1 MKRDVFATLLRE
13 DIENGNKIFS
23 IIEKDVKTEKRFR
36 KLLSPG
42 SLNELSDVIIGYNMS
57 TTIEV
62 LLNITEKILM
72 FECAAINKYILLRGK
87 YERYLFSNNYK
98 QCKEILGEIENT
110 VGFSIWGCSQRFLV
124 EELENGLEANKKLL
138 GKYTEEIGK
147 NLLINTL
154 LDFYSYSS
162 EKNTSYFNY
171 KDKIN
176 KYLESLDE
184 SVVVPY
190 LRFKLDYNAACSR
203 DIIGIVLQIDSQI
216 SVVDLYNS
224 FVEILQH
231 NSYYNYFGN
240 KNIVVN
246 IEKYIDD
253 YRLHNLMIFY
263 GVYD

>member
-1 MKRDVFATLLRE
+1 MINRTTLRKRMKLWQSFSNRDMERDVFATLLRE

-110 VGFSIWGCSQRFLV
+110 VGFSIWGWMFPAFFSRR
-124 EELENGLEANKKLL
+124 
-138 GKYTEEIGK
+138 IGK
-147 NLLINTL
+147 WFGSKQKITWKVYRRNREKSTDQYVIGLL
-154 LDFYSYSS
+154 
-162 EKNTSYFNY
+162 
-171 KDKIN
+171 
-176 KYLESLDE
+176 
-184 SVVVPY
+184 
-190 LRFKLDYNAACSR
+190 
-203 DIIGIVLQIDSQI
+203 
-216 SVVDLYNS
+216 
-224 FVEILQH
+224 
-231 NSYYNYFGN
+231 
-240 KNIVVN
+240 
-246 IEKYIDD
+246 
-253 YRLHNLMIFY
+253 
-263 GVYD
+263 